1 MSQPE
6 PHPFV
11 RIDRCVSFAFALL
24 LACSGGEGRDPGNT
38 APPVTTLP
46 PSTGSD
52 SGDAGTSTTGG
63 ASDPDTTSG
72 STPTSTTGAVDP
84 DTGPASTGPDIT
96 TGDGGGV
103 PACPEPGAPL
113 DCSPGPG
120 SGRNDTCVDDPSCFL
135 DLVQSSVTGV
145 IADHPEWFD
154 QSTGQPFVLEVEL
167 YMNTV
172 VEYVGQSECSIR
184 DPNAGDEIVV
194 KHDNAFAENFDIL
207 TAEGVARWGDG
218 IYTSKCIPA
227 WF

>member
-1 MSQPE
+1 MRTN
-6 PHPFV
+6 V
-11 RIDRCVSFAFALL
+11 GAALVL
-24 LACSGGEGRDPGNT
+24 VLACGGDEARDPGDT
-38 APPVTTLP
+38 APPVTTL
-46 PSTGSD
+46 S
-52 SGDAGTSTTGG
+52 AGTGTGTDMGDTGASTTG
-63 ASDPDTTSG
+63 AVDPDTSSG
-72 STPTSTTGAVDP
+72 ASPTGTTGAVDP
-84 DTGPASTGPDIT
+84 DTGPATTGPGDST
-96 TGDGGGV
+96 SDGGGV
-103 PACPEPGAPL
+103 PACPGPDDPL

-120 SGRNDTCVDDPSCFL
+120 SGRGDTCVDDPSCFL
-135 DLVQSSVTGV
+135 PLVQGAVNGV

-172 VEYVGQSECSIR
+172 VEYVGQTECSIR

-207 TAEGVARWGDG
+207 TAEGFARYGNG